1 MSTPPGDFTLIHI
14 GKCGGSTV
22 SSLLEAHRVRFQ
34 LTHMTRV
41 RFDPA
46 KRYVIVIRNPIQR
59 FVSAFHWRYKLVV
72 VDKTQNGRF
81 RGEAET
87 LEHYG
92 SANKLAET
100 IETFD
105 IDKTYIHH
113 IKEDIS
119 YHLRDFLADASSS
132 NSSSSSDATGGGYSK
147 KECIRGV
154 ITTEQLNEDVKALFG
169 VDNTIHEKR
178 NTLEKPALSSLGRAN
193 LRKYLEKDYECI
205 DTLYKM
211 GCLTKE
217 QYAVLSE

>member
-1 MSTPPGDFTLIHI
+1 MSALSDVFTLIHI
-14 GKCGGSTV
+14 SKCGGSTV
-22 SSLLEAHRVRFQ
+22 SSLLDAHRLRFHG
-34 LTHMTRV
+34 THMTRV
-41 RFDPA
+41 PFNPS

-59 FVSAFHWRYKLVV
+59 FISAFHWRYKLVV
-72 VDKTQNGRF
+72 VDKTQKDRF

-100 IETFD
+100 IDTFD

-119 YHLRDFLADASSS
+119 YHLHDFLASANVAS
-132 NSSSSSDATGGGYSK
+132 GGYSK
-147 KECIRGV
+147 KAAICGV
-154 ITTEQLNEDVKALFG
+154 ITTEHLNEDVKTLFG

-178 NTLEKPALSSLGRAN
+178 NTLEKPILSPLGRTN

-211 GCLTKE
+211 GCLTEK

>member
-1 MSTPPGDFTLIHI
+1 MSSPPDVFTLIHI

-22 SSLLEAHRVRFQ
+22 SSVLEAHRVRFHR
-34 LTHMTRV
+34 THMTRV

-72 VDKTQNGRF
+72 VDKTQKGRF

-92 SANKLAET
+92 NANTLAET
-100 IETFD
+100 IDTFN
-105 IDKTYIHH
+105 IHTSYIHH

-119 YHLRDFLADASSS
+119 YHLRDFLASACS
-132 NSSSSSDATGGGYSK
+132 TTK
-147 KECIRGV
+147 KDCIRGV
-154 ITTEQLNEDVKALFG
+154 ITTEHLNEDVKTLFG

-178 NTLEKPALSSLGRAN
+178 NSLEKPALSPLGRAN

-211 GCLTKE
+211 GCLTE
-217 QYAVLSE
+217 DQYAVLSE

>member
-1 MSTPPGDFTLIHI
+1 MSKPSDVFTLIHI

-22 SSLLEAHRVRFQ
+22 SSLLDAHRLRFQ
-34 LTHMTRV
+34 RTHMTRV
-41 RFDPA
+41 PFNPA
-46 KRYVIVIRNPIQR
+46 KQYVIVIRNPIER

-72 VDKTQNGRF
+72 VDKTQKGRF

-100 IETFD
+100 IDTFD
-105 IDKTYIHH
+105 VDKTYIHH

-119 YHLRDFLADASSS
+119 YHLRDFLASASSG
-132 NSSSSSDATGGGYSK
+132 SSSK

-154 ITTEQLNEDVKALFG
+154 ITTEHLNEDVKALFG
-169 VDNTIHEKR
+169 VDNTIHETR
-178 NTLEKPALSSLGRAN
+178 NTLEKPSLSPLGRAN

-211 GCLTKE
+211 GCLTE
-217 QYAVLSE
+217 DQYAVLSE